1 MNISILLLL
10 ITFDCIYSLDEPI
23 NIELDVETVF
33 DYEYNNEFLL
43 YYDND
48 IYPLI
53 MKINPENNEP
63 FNIYG
68 KYPGFY
74 CDINGKE
81 EYYVSFTPAIGSYY
95 YRINSGKGTF
105 IMHCLNTTIKIDFTR
120 QCYGSKQYLNM
131 GEYNGSLIYFVSNL
145 NEDKIV
151 NFSYKN
157 KDYNPNPFKV
167 CHGNECITDLSEYK
181 FEKGEEYTIEVKIR
195 ESCYLEQCHNFI
207 DSFSFCS
214 QDSKDENNT
223 INSSHNLK
231 INLIILLFLLLIIF
245 YH

>member
-1 MNISILLLL
+1 
-10 ITFDCIYSLDEPI
+10 
-23 NIELDVETVF
+23 
-33 DYEYNNEFLL
+33 
-43 YYDND
+43 
-48 IYPLI
+48 
-53 MKINPENNEP
+53 MKINPENNER

-68 KYPGFY
+68 KCPGFY
-74 CDINGKE
+74 YDINGKE

-181 FEKGEEYTIEVKIR
+181 FEKGEEYTIEAKFE
-195 ESCYLEQCHNFI
+195 ESCIQLICLNI
-207 DSFSFCS
+207 LDTLSFCS
-214 QDSKDENNT
+214 QDSKDNSL
-223 INSSHNLK
+223 NSSLNLK
-231 INLIILLFLLLIIF
+231 INLLLILFLLLIIF
-245 YH
+245 FH